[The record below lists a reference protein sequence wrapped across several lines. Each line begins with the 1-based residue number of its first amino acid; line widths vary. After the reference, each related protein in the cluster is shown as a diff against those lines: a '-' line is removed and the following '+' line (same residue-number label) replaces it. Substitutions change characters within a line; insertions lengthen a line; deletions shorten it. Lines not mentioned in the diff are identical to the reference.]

1 MTTGV
6 NPVNDPLH
14 VSFVRFFARFVA
26 SRVARYVPEGAD
38 ACVGAGGASTCWRC
52 PSANS
57 EALISVS
64 SLTRLESKSGSV
76 GLCLLVVGGSMELFQ
91 ISF

>member
-57 EALISVS
+57 EALISVR

-76 GLCLLVVGGSMELFQ
+76 GLCLLV
-91 ISF
+91 ISSILSHK